1 MSIEIVVFF
10 VTFSP
15 NRCYHDRRSPL
26 DWCRGWGACEPKR
39 IRSKPDG
46 KTHIDPAFVSS
57 MLAGLESSRQFHGCR
72 LSRHPPNAIY
82 KCLALWMF
90 LKQKVRGLHVSNDV
104 KTTNLFFQYPHC
116 SEQWLEARAGVPPMC
131 RRAQSPSGPASRGR
145 FVKML
150 TLP

>member
-1 MSIEIVVFF
+1 MSIVIVVFF
-10 VTFSP
+10 VTISP
-15 NRCYHDRRSPL
+15 NRCYHDRRSLL

-57 MLAGLESSRQFHGCR
+57 RLAGLESSRQFHGCQ

-90 LKQKVRGLHVSNDV
+90 LKRKDFVVYMFQMTWRQPTCSSNTRTAVNNDWRPARMSRPCVAKLSHHLGLLLADA
-104 KTTNLFFQYPHC
+104 L
-116 SEQWLEARAGVPPMC
+116 
-131 RRAQSPSGPASRGR
+131 
-145 FVKML
+145 
-150 TLP
+150 